1 MGQQSLHAAI
11 TKELA
16 EFWPKDSLQ
25 LAIGLLNIY
34 LLEIYDV
41 GKRVENQ
48 IPRNL
53 ENRLSALKIAVDFFP
68 DYFASE
74 AAEENTNGDNK
85 FGSADIRVR
94 KIAEIQ
100 DSEID
105 LYKLPNPTGKGAS
118 KYYCP
123 FCPYPGNVKAARSNP
138 LRTNSNRS
146 HMKGH
151 LKTKR
156 HPTSVVKA
164 YGRCNEFE
172 SKGCL

>member
-1 MGQQSLHAAI
+1 M
-11 TKELA
+11 
-16 EFWPKDSLQ
+16 
-25 LAIGLLNIY
+25 
-34 LLEIYDV
+34 EIYDV

-118 KYYCP
+118 WASKYHCS
-123 FCPYPGNVKAARSNP
+123 FCPYPGDSIGRQSNP
-138 LRTNSNRS
+138 LRTFSNRS